1 MTRFISELENQ
12 VLQLQLATASLGR
25 KQHNFDLAE
34 HYLLTQ
40 ASTLL
45 SLHVENGMYTT
56 PDSLHIA
63 LTSLRATNGG
73 ISQLEIIR
81 IEREGAKLL
90 HSMGHS
96 REAVDILCSSVLGYI
111 SGDVQSTLHDQNVIT
126 TCSELCARSLLTLVK
141 WFQLDHKM
149 LSNLASQLTSNSG
162 QGDLVNAARSIQ
174 LLLELEENGVKK
186 SQGLVVEGISG
197 KIPFLHA

>member
-1 MTRFISELENQ
+1 M
-12 VLQLQLATASLGR
+12 QLQLATASLGR

-45 SLHVENGMYTT
+45 SLQAENGMYTM
-56 PDSLHIA
+56 PDSLHVA
-63 LTSLRATNGG
+63 LTSLRAINNG
-73 ISQLEIIR
+73 INQLEVIR

-90 HSMGHS
+90 HSMGQS

-111 SGDVQSTLHDQNVIT
+111 NSDVQNTVHDRNMIT

-149 LSNLASQLTSNSG
+149 LSSLAIHLTANSG
-162 QGDLVNAARSIQ
+162 QGDFNNVNFSSNAARSIQ

-186 SQGLVVEGISG
+186 SQGLVVEGILG
-197 KIPFLHA
+197 NILFILV